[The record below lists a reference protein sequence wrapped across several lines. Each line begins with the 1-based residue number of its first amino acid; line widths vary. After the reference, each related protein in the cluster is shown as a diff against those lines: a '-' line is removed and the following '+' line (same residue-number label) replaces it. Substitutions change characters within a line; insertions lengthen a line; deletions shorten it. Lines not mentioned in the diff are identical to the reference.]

1 MGFRLFACSYREE
14 VEHDGRMLR
23 KPTTLIIAAPMSDA
37 RIRKTSK
44 GDILDYVVDRRKQ
57 FLHRALK
64 GSLTTYD
71 RMEDQLISK
80 SCGEER
86 VRAELRRI
94 HEEIRGTEK
103 PTRRRGK
110 RIKRSSAG

>member
-1 MGFRLFACSYREE
+1 
-14 VEHDGRMLR
+14 
-23 KPTTLIIAAPMSDA
+23 
-37 RIRKTSK
+37 
-44 GDILDYVVDRRKQ
+44 
-57 FLHRALK
+57 
-64 GSLTTYD
+64 
-71 RMEDQLISK
+71 MEDQLISK